1 MRHARIV
8 ATGAYA
14 PEKVITNKEIEA
26 ILGED
31 VDQWLVDNVGIRERR
46 VMADD
51 QTTSDLVVE
60 AAKQALAR
68 AGVTAADLDLIILAT
83 DTPDY
88 LSPATA
94 AVVQAKLGAVNAGVY
109 DINTACAAWVT
120 ALDMAARYI
129 ATDPDYRYIL
139 VAGGYGMTRFLDWQD
154 KYTATLFA
162 DGAGVVLL
170 APSEEPGF
178 LSGKLKA
185 VGDYHDALGVYT
197 GGALRPA
204 NQANLEVYGRPRVQF
219 VRKFPKTFNTDHW
232 PVLIRE
238 TLAKAG
244 LSVSD
249 VDWFLFTQLNLRTI
263 EQMMDILE
271 QPLEKTHWVMDKYG
285 YTGSAC
291 IPMALNDLVESGR
304 GPKNGDLVVFCAS
317 GGGISF
323 AVSAWRWTGW

>member
-1 MRHARIV
+1 MRYARII

-14 PEKVITNKEIEA
+14 PEKIVTNKEIEE
-26 ILGED
+26 ILGEE
-31 VDQWLVDNVGIRERR
+31 VDQWLIDNVGIRERR
-46 VMADD
+46 VMAPE
-51 QTTSDLVVE
+51 QTTSDLVVN
-60 AAKQALAR
+60 AAEKALKQA
-68 AGVTAADLDLIILAT
+68 GITTDQLDLIILAT

-120 ALDMAARYI
+120 ALDMGARYI

-139 VAGGYGMTRFLDWQD
+139 VAGGYGMTRFLDWKD
-154 KYTATLFA
+154 KYTATLFV

-170 APSEEPGF
+170 GVGDKPGF
-178 LSGKLKA
+178 LAGKLKA
-185 VGDYHDALGVYT
+185 VGEYHDALGVYT

-204 NQANLEVYGRPRVQF
+204 NAQNLETYGRSRVQF

-232 PVLIRE
+232 PGLIRD
-238 TLAKAG
+238 TLAKAD
-244 LSVSD
+244 LEVKD
-249 VDWFLFTQLNLRTI
+249 VDWFIFTQLNLRTI
-263 EQMMDILE
+263 EQMMSILE
-271 QPLEKTHWVMDKYG
+271 QPIEKTHWVMDRYG

-291 IPMALNDLVESGR
+291 IPMALDDLVHTAK

-323 AVSAWRWTGW
+323 AVSAWRWG